1 MSDEFVVCQIL
12 QVGISW
18 EVPVRNTNATRLQMQ
33 FVIDEKNRIIF
44 FFFGE
49 LLFYRYMFWANSSNN
64 ECDVQN
70 QKQISNSLISMNY
83 LGCQFLLGKYNYTI
97 LILTL

>member
-44 FFFGE
+44 FLVNYYFIGTCFG
-49 LLFYRYMFWANSSNN
+49 
-64 ECDVQN
+64 
-70 QKQISNSLISMNY
+70 QIVPIMNVTY
-83 LGCQFLLGKYNYTI
+83 KTRNRFQI
-97 LILTL
+97 LCYQ